1 MRQLREDTQI
11 HPATAAGADSPSNEP
26 LALEA
31 LHRELL
37 APRVR
42 AIAASVA
49 DSAARAPW
57 LELEAAIDALSIPLA
72 LQERIA
78 TVIELALSGGRIRR
92 EAGPAAEAA
101 LAALFRKTSHGL
113 ALAARLDSINRAL
126 AQLKDSSI
134 DGVRTTMRAPG
145 VYVLTIQTAALQIA
159 IRFDR
164 NGPEVES
171 LEVGLG

>member
-1 MRQLREDTQI
+1 M
-11 HPATAAGADSPSNEP
+11 HPASAAAGFNPASEP
-26 LALEA
+26 LALEE

-57 LELEAAIDALSIPLA
+57 LELEAAIDSLSVPLA
-72 LQERIA
+72 LQERLA
-78 TVIELALSGGRIRR
+78 SVIELALSGGRIRR

-113 ALAARLDSINRAL
+113 ALAAGLASLNRAL
-126 AQLKDSSI
+126 AQLRDSSI
-134 DGVRTTMRAPG
+134 DGINTAMRAPG

>member
-1 MRQLREDTQI
+1 M
-11 HPATAAGADSPSNEP
+11 HPPSADGAITLASEP

-42 AIAASVA
+42 TLAASVA

-57 LELEAAIDALSIPLA
+57 LELEAAIDSLSVPLG
-72 LQERIA
+72 LQERL
-78 TVIELALSGGRIRR
+78 TCVIELALSGGRIRR
-92 EAGPAAEAA
+92 EAGPPAEVA
-101 LAALFRKTSHGL
+101 LAALFRKTARGI
-113 ALAARLDSINRAL
+113 ALAARLAALNRAL

-134 DGVRTTMRAPG
+134 DGISTAMRAPG
-145 VYVLTIQTAALQIA
+145 VYVMTIRTAELQLA

-164 NGPEVES
+164 GGPEVES